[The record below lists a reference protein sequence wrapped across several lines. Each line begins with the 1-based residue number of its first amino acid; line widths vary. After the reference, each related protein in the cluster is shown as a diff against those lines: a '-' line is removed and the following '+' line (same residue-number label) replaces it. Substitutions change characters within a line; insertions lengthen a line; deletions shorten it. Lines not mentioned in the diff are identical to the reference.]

1 MQWILSLRS
10 LSFGV
15 LAVGAMSLS
24 GCNNSETAEETTPEA
39 TAVAAEG
46 GEEHAHGEHGHEHGH
61 GGWWCGEHGV
71 PEEVCARC
79 DTSLIADFKKEGD
92 WCEEHA
98 RPESQCFICGPERFE
113 KFAAR
118 YKAKMGE
125 EPPKPEELAAT
136 GS

>member
-15 LAVGAMSLS
+15 LAVSAMSLT
-24 GCNNSETAEETTPEA
+24 GCKNSETAEEASPDATT
-39 TAVAAEG
+39 VAAE
-46 GEEHAHGEHGHEHGH
+46 EHGDEEHGHAEHGH

-79 DTSLIADFKKEGD
+79 DSSLIAQFKEEGD

-98 RPESQCFICGPERFE
+98 RPESQCFICGPERFDT
-113 KFAAR
+113 FAAR